1 MISIQTRSESVQS
14 STPQNKVNSHPKCD
28 RSSSVTKSAV
38 NVKLQRQPTE
48 ESETQ
53 NLLPTSTVES
63 AASLSCS
70 DSLADE
76 SAKYGAKPGSSQVP
90 IAGALFVATC
100 LGTPVIALTGLK
112 LGMFAAV
119 GGGIMGFATG
129 KMFAEHE

>member
-1 MISIQTRSESVQS
+1 MNTTNQSCNNATQRVVPVHVMTNNIANTNLSHKNDDHQESSLFPDSPAEQ
-14 STPQNKVNSHPKCD
+14 
-28 RSSSVTKSAV
+28 
-38 NVKLQRQPTE
+38 LL
-48 ESETQ
+48 
-53 NLLPTSTVES
+53 LLPSPGPGG
-63 AASLSCS
+63 
-70 DSLADE
+70 
-76 SAKYGAKPGSSQVP
+76 YGGKHGSSQVP